1 MLEGVASFAT
11 KGRTLAHGTPT
22 ILQIIPR
29 LEAGGAEVTT
39 VEVTEAI
46 VKSAGRALVLSEGGR
61 LQARI
66 TEAGGQFVPFP
77 AASKNPARIL
87 WNAQRLK
94 AIALR
99 ERVGLIHAR
108 SRAPAWSALIAARHL
123 GLPFVTTY
131 HGAYR
136 ETGRLKNLYNGVMA
150 RADIVIAN
158 SEYTAQSI
166 RTRYGK
172 PDSGIAVIYRGV
184 DFARF
189 VPDEATLARA
199 AALRKTWGVAP
210 SQRIIF
216 HAARLTPLKGQAIV
230 IEAARLLVETGRLGE
245 AVFVLAGGS
254 QGRDAYA
261 EQLAAQVR
269 AAGVQDRVRLVGH
282 LDDMPAGLAAAHLA
296 LMVSVEPEGFGR
308 VAAEAQAMSRPVIVS
323 DIGALHET
331 ILAPPKAGEESRT
344 GWVVKPGDARAL
356 AEAIDRALA
365 LPEAQRAA
373 MGSRAR
379 AHVLARFSAR
389 EMQRATLAVYDRLL
403 GTSLAGNFM
412 AKSGA

>member
-1 MLEGVASFAT
+1 M
-11 KGRTLAHGTPT
+11 AHGTPT

-46 VKSAGRALVLSEGGR
+46 VKSGGRALVLSEGGR

-66 TEAGGQFVPFP
+66 ADAGGEFVPFP

-108 SRAPAWSALIAARHL
+108 SRAPAWSALIAARRL

-131 HGAYR
+131 HGAYK

-199 AALRKTWGVAP
+199 AALRKTWGIAP

-216 HAARLTPLKGQAIV
+216 HAARLTPLKGQATV
-230 IEAARLLVETGRLGE
+230 IEAARLLR
-245 AVFVLAGGS
+245 
-254 QGRDAYA
+254 R
-261 EQLAAQVR
+261 
-269 AAGVQDRVRLVGH
+269 
-282 LDDMPAGLAAAHLA
+282 
-296 LMVSVEPEGFGR
+296 
-308 VAAEAQAMSRPVIVS
+308 
-323 DIGALHET
+323 
-331 ILAPPKAGEESRT
+331 
-344 GWVVKPGDARAL
+344 
-356 AEAIDRALA
+356 DRA
-365 LPEAQRAA
+365 PR
-373 MGSRAR
+373 
-379 AHVLARFSAR
+379 
-389 EMQRATLAVYDRLL
+389 
-403 GTSLAGNFM
+403 
-412 AKSGA
+412 